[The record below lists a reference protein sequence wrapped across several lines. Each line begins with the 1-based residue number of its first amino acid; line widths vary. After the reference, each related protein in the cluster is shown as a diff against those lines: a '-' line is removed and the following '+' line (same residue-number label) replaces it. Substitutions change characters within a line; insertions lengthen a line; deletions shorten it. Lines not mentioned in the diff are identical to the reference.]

1 MIFEFHRSSA
11 GAFTV
16 MLLAVTFPLE
26 IAAAGR
32 AGAGATSVV
41 VKYHDL
47 DLETERG
54 AVELYNRIHTAA
66 VHVCTLSEPP
76 FFLRTDPSEWH
87 SCVDHTIASAVKA
100 VHNKKLSAY
109 HWTQI
114 WKHHDS

>member
-1 MIFEFHRSSA
+1 
-11 GAFTV
+11 
-16 MLLAVTFPLE
+16 MLLAVTLPSVF
-26 IAAAGR
+26 AAGGS
-32 AGAGATSVV
+32 AGLGAPSVV

-47 DLETERG
+47 DLDTDRG
-54 AVELYNRIHTAA
+54 AVELYNRIHAAA
-66 VHVCTLSEPP
+66 VHVCKLSEPP
-76 FFLRTDPSEWH
+76 FFLRTDPGGLD